1 MDFILKIP
9 GYVEDIILSSWTET
23 FLQILLRAFFFVLD
37 ILQDFSLTVLTGSVS
52 EINAKDIG
60 TCTCIYRQ
68 NDADNPLFVNVSK
81 THLQIFIYKYRIQ

>member
-52 EINAKDIG
+52 EINATVAIG
-60 TCTCIYRQ
+60 TCIYRQ

-81 THLQIFIYKYRIQ
+81 THLQIFIYKYSIQ

>member
-9 GYVEDIILSSWTET
+9 GYVEDIILSSWTDT

-52 EINAKDIG
+52 EINASYRYVY
-60 TCTCIYRQ
+60 IYRQ

-81 THLQIFIYKYRIQ
+81 THLQIFIYKYSIQ

>member
-52 EINAKDIG
+52 EINASYRYVY
-60 TCTCIYRQ
+60 IYRQ

-81 THLQIFIYKYRIQ
+81 THLQIFIYKYSIQ

>member
-52 EINAKDIG
+52 ELMLAIG
-60 TCTCIYRQ
+60 TCIYRQ

-81 THLQIFIYKYRIQ
+81 THLQIFIYKYSIQ

>member
-52 EINAKDIG
+52 EIFIAIG
-60 TCTCIYRQ
+60 TCIYRQ

>member
-52 EINAKDIG
+52 EINAIG
-60 TCTCIYRQ
+60 TCIYRQ

-81 THLQIFIYKYRIQ
+81 THLQIFIYKHSIQ

>member
-52 EINAKDIG
+52 EINAIAIIG
-60 TCTCIYRQ
+60 TCIYRQ

>member
-52 EINAKDIG
+52 EINASYIG
-60 TCTCIYRQ
+60 TCIYRQ

-81 THLQIFIYKYRIQ
+81 THLQIFIYKYSIQ

>member
-52 EINAKDIG
+52 EINAS
-60 TCTCIYRQ
+60 YRY
-68 NDADNPLFVNVSK
+68 VYISTK
-81 THLQIFIYKYRIQ
+81 